1 MTVLDYFTI
10 VMIGA
15 SLVLGLFRGI
25 IKASIT
31 LLACIAG
38 LLAAGYLYP
47 YVGAAI
53 KPVVSS
59 TVAADFLGFVIVFL
73 TIVIAGIVVS
83 SLLRRGLRRVR
94 LGWMDHVLGGAFGL
108 VRGWLLCSALYL
120 ALTAFPIKL
129 EAVEQAKL
137 SPMLLEGTRVIAYL
151 TSPDVR
157 ERFQNGYGIV
167 AGTRNP
173 ESKRKRD

>member
-1 MTVLDYFTI
+1 MTVLDYF
-10 VMIGA
+10 VIGVIGT
-15 SLVLGLFRGI
+15 SLVFGLVRGI
-25 IKASIT
+25 VKASIT

-38 LLAAGYLYP
+38 LWAAGYLYP
-47 YVGAAI
+47 YVGAVM

-59 TVAADFLGFVIVFL
+59 KLAADFLGFVIIFL
-73 TIVIAGIVVS
+73 TVVIAGIVVS

-94 LGWMDHVLGGAFGL
+94 LGWIDRLLGGAFGL
-108 VRGWLLCSALYL
+108 ARGWLICSAVYL

-137 SPMLLEGTRVIAYL
+137 SPLLLEGTRVIAYL

-167 AGTRNP
+167 AGARN
-173 ESKRKRD
+173 EDSKKKQN